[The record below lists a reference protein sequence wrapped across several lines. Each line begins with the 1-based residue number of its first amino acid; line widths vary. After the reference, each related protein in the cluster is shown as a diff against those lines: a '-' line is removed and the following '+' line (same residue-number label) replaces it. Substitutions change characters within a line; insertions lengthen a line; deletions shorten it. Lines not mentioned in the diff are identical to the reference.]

1 LAQTLVVR
9 KPSQALLSLALLGG
23 VALSTGGAANPSPAH
38 AEDPTQTW
46 LTLDRPWLCRI
57 WTTPSRFIRHCTTRW
72 YLDNSGNLVSGDP
85 SWVPVDPIGDLS
97 DVALAWPHDYRP
109 PVRAKPTPR
118 PPAVKVRKAAHTVQT
133 AYSAH
138 STIVV
143 STWSSYGDTGPFGL
157 WTPPPGHPA
166 YALPDYA
173 GDPNARYYGY
183 CTWYAQ
189 YRRPSERLIALGNAW
204 QWTYNAPSHGLR
216 VGYSPAVGATVVFQP
231 GVFGA
236 GSGGHVGHVEAVYT
250 GGWFMI
256 SEMNMAWNGGGWGR
270 VSFRYVHVA
279 PGVSFIY

>member
-1 LAQTLVVR
+1 MAQTLLTR

-23 VALSTGGAANPSPAH
+23 VAFSTGGAAIPSSAH
-38 AEDPTQTW
+38 TDDLTQTW
-46 LTLDRPWLCRI
+46 LTLERPWLCRI
-57 WTTPSRFIRHCTTRW
+57 WTTPSRFIRHCTTHW

-85 SWVPVDPIGDLS
+85 SWVPVDPAADLS
-97 DVALAWPHDYRP
+97 DIALAWPRDYPLPGRGIP
-109 PVRAKPTPR
+109 RQPV
-118 PPAVKVRKAAHTVQT
+118 VKARKTTHQT
-133 AYSAH
+133 LSSAH
-138 STIVV
+138 V
-143 STWSSYGDTGPFGL
+143 STWSSYSASGPFGL

-189 YRRPSERLIALGNAW
+189 YRRQSEPLVALGNAW
-204 QWTYNAPSHGLR
+204 QWAYNAPAHGLR
-216 VGYSPAVGATVVFQP
+216 VGSAPAVGATVVFQP

-236 GSGGHVGHVEAVYT
+236 GSGGHVAHVEAVYS

-256 SEMNMAWNGGGWGR
+256 SEMNMDWNGGGFGR

-279 PGVSFIY
+279 SGVSFIY